1 MTLITQKVK
10 SIEFIFGKLKGKN
23 FHVNCFFVN
32 LGEIQNYFPC
42 LELLNWA
49 ELIIG

>member
-1 MTLITQKVK
+1 MNIVLLPLN
-10 SIEFIFGKLKGKN
+10 LKY
-23 FHVNCFFVN
+23 FSCFFVN
-32 LGEIQNYFPC
+32 LGEIQNYFPR